1 MAKETFELVA
11 GHIFIEKE
19 GKRFLLDTGSPISF
33 GSAGSVRLFGNSVS
47 LVANAP
53 PLDAIAIG
61 KQVGNLATPPL
72 DLVLDG
78 LLGTPLFRGLALT
91 VDWEARTV
99 TTRSAGTE
107 TRGWRGDQIGGLPSA
122 LLFINGR
129 QITAVPDTGARSCFA
144 DPRLLAGSPV
154 VGKTRDFFPGHGS
167 FETTVHSVQ
176 LGLDGETETFRV
188 AGAPPVIVKAMRA
201 AGADA
206 LIGTDLMMRRGP
218 TRFVFPQQG
227 RWLS

>member
-11 GHIFIEKE
+11 GHIIIKKE

-33 GSAGSVRLFGNSVS
+33 GSAGRVRLFGNSVT
-47 LVANAP
+47 LVPNAP
-53 PLDAIAIG
+53 PLDAVAIG
-61 KQVGNLATPPL
+61 KQVGGLAEPAV
-72 DLVLDG
+72 DMELDG
-78 LLGTPLFRGLALT
+78 LVGTHLFRGLALT
-91 VDWEARTV
+91 IDWEARTV
-99 TTRSAGTE
+99 TTRSARTE
-107 TRGWRGDQIGGLPSA
+107 ATGWRGDQIGGLPSA
-122 LLFINGR
+122 RISINGR
-129 QITAVPDTGARSCFA
+129 EVTAVTDTGARSCFA

-176 LGLDGETETFRV
+176 AQLDGMTETIRI
-188 AGAPPVIVKAMRA
+188 AEAPPIIVRAMNA

-206 LIGTDLMMRRGP
+206 LIGTDLMMRRGL

-227 RWLS
+227 KWLS